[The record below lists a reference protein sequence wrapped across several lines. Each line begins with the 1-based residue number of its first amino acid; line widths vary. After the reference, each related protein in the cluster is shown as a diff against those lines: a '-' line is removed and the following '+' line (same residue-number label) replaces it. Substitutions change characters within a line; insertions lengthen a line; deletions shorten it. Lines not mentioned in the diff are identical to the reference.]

1 MDASLKQRLVG
12 AAVLIAL
19 AVIFLPMLVKGPL
32 PDNGAA
38 NISMKIP
45 AEPKAAEGMA
55 TQDLPLMAPAAAP
68 ATGVSGMPNA
78 EQNSASAATPATAPE
93 QAVVPLPAVAAG
105 DYAVS
110 FGNYANVA
118 DADKVIAALHAAG
131 LPGYREAVSLG
142 SKQAQ
147 RVRIGPFADRAL
159 AESARLRATQVRN
172 DVETKVVVLDAAPSA
187 EPPAA
192 PAFST
197 TVTTDRNQAAVKVQA
212 PPAAKLEVP
221 AAPKSASKPET
232 PAAAKP
238 ATKPEPS
245 KPAPSASAPSASASK
260 PAASETPKAEPP
272 VSKPANPAGTGFVVQ
287 MGAFASATDAT
298 ALRDTLRKAG
308 FNAFTDTV
316 PGANGSLTRV
326 RVGPVITRAEAE
338 ALKSKLE
345 HAGKAGGMIRPHP

>member
-78 EQNSASAATPATAPE
+78 EQNSAPTATPVPAPE
-93 QAVVPLPAVAAG
+93 QAAAVPLPAVAAG

-131 LPGYREAVSLG
+131 LPGYHEAVSLG

-187 EPPAA
+187 EPSAA

-197 TVTTDRNQAAVKVQA
+197 TVTTDRNQAAVKAQA

-221 AAPKSASKPET
+221 AAPKPASKLET
-232 PAAAKP
+232 PAAAKPATKP

-245 KPAPSASAPSASASK
+245 KPAPSTSASK

-316 PGANGSLTRV
+316 PSANGSLTRV
-326 RVGPVITRAEAE
+326 RVGPVINRAEAE